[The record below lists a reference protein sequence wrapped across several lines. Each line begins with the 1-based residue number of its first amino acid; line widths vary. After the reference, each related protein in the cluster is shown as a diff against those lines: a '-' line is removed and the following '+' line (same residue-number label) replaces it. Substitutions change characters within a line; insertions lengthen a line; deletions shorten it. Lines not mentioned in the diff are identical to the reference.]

1 MTTTETAPTAPTT
14 AVPVGHA
21 GAGTLPVP
29 PMNFVG
35 TTKLVKEVGI
45 VLQMTVRT
53 GACVLIGGPIG
64 IGKTT
69 AVSQAARAIDCTP
82 VYINM
87 FGTTTARDQMQTIW
101 KAMTGTHASGSAPI
115 IRDQILET
123 LTRKS
128 MTLLIDDAHHV
139 GYSALTSILSIYN
152 RFHSARGKGTPIVL
166 CGNNL
171 EQHLLQTLPELL
183 SRSGLAREFTPLA
196 GKPLVELVLA
206 MEPRIAGTSPE
217 AIRAIDNH
225 HFRGDLRRWQQFF
238 DLLDLARSSDEP
250 QPLTDDEIQHILA
263 FIPRG
268 TR

>member
-1 MTTTETAPTAPTT
+1 MTATEAAPTT
-14 AVPVGHA
+14 PTNSVPVGHP
-21 GAGTLPVP
+21 GAGTLPVAP
-29 PMNFVG
+29 TNFVG
-35 TTKLVKEVGI
+35 TTKLVKDVGI
-45 VLQMTVRT
+45 MLQMTVRS

-69 AVSQAARAIDCTP
+69 AVAQAARAIDCAP

-101 KAMTGTHASGSAPI
+101 RAMTGTHASGSAPI
-115 IRDQILET
+115 IRDQIFET

-128 MTLLIDDAHHV
+128 MTLLIDDAHNV
-139 GYSALTSILSIYN
+139 GYSALTSILSIYD
-152 RFHSARGKGTPIVL
+152 RYYTARGKGTPIVL

-171 EQHLLQTLPELL
+171 EQHLLQTLPQLL
-183 SRSGLAREFTPLA
+183 SRSGLAREFNPLA

-206 MEPRIAGTSPE
+206 MEPRITGTSPE

-225 HFRGDLRRWQQFF
+225 HFRGDLRRWKQFS
-238 DLLDLARSSDEP
+238 DLLDLARTSDDP